1 MGNGTEEE
9 EKILKKMI
17 IVALWCIQ
25 MKPSDRPSM
34 NKVVELLEGD
44 VESLEMPPKPFQTPK
59 GMPAQGIGQF
69 RNLPWLLPGDST
81 NSLTIV
87 INRH

>member
-1 MGNGTEEE
+1 
-9 EKILKKMI
+9 
-17 IVALWCIQ
+17 
-25 MKPSDRPSM
+25 
-34 NKVVELLEGD
+34 
-44 VESLEMPPKPFQTPK
+44 LEMPPKPFQTPK

-87 INRH
+87 INRR